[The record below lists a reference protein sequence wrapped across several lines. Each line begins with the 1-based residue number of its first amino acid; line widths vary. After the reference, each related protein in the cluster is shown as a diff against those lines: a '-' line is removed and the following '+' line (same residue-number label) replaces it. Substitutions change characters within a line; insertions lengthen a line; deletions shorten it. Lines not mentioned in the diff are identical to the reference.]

1 MVLGSSA
8 GGVMINIIRI
18 ICLASFPLNEAGIT
32 ISTTIYFLVVALLIC
47 VGILCHWLTIRSSM
61 VQRAIVRGAAREQRR
76 KTSVA
81 MAASGEE
88 HISQPMT
95 SPLQQGEKSIEPTT
109 AWQFCKDIWVFV
121 FWGWLA
127 FGISFT
133 VYPGVAV
140 ATTDEY
146 LPYSWLVILL
156 VTTRNVSDTVGKKSA
171 EYWHPSKLTCWI
183 ISLSRFVF
191 IATFILIASD
201 DPPVPPPELFGS
213 TWFKFFNMWMFSL
226 TNGFM
231 LSKSATM
238 APSHVHPLW
247 KDRCGKTTGTSFI
260 YGGFCGSLIALSL
273 TGIGKTPTGN

>member
-1 MVLGSSA
+1 M
-8 GGVMINIIRI
+8 
-18 ICLASFPLNEAGIT
+18 
-32 ISTTIYFLVVALLIC
+32 
-47 VGILCHWLTIRSSM
+47 
-61 VQRAIVRGAAREQRR
+61 
-76 KTSVA
+76 
-81 MAASGEE
+81 
-88 HISQPMT
+88 
-95 SPLQQGEKSIEPTT
+95 
-109 AWQFCKDIWVFV
+109 
-121 FWGWLA
+121 
-127 FGISFT
+127 
-133 VYPGVAV
+133 YPGVAV

-171 EYWHPSKLTCWI
+171 EYWSPSKTTCWI

-191 IATFILIASD
+191 IATMILIASD
-201 DPPVPPPELFGS
+201 DPPVPPSWLFGS

-273 TGIGKTPTGN
+273 TNIGKTPTGN